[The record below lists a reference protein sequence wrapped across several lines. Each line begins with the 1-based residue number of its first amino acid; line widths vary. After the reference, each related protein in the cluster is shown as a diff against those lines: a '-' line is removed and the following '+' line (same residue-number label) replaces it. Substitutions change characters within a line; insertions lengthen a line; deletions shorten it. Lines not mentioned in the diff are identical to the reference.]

1 MTRSAES
8 DIALAFVGTLVPDC
22 APFWNEACNRAGN
35 MFQERLLLALS
46 EAGLPA
52 CLILSQRP
60 MRLFPRSRTLFV
72 RGSRQEVESGLS
84 IELLPYVNL
93 PVIRPLTVGLI
104 VLSRLVRWKA
114 PPGVKRT
121 VLTYNLT
128 EPPGLFTLIA
138 ARLSGASP
146 IASVNDI
153 FVPGET
159 VADSWSRRLDFWL
172 QRRLIPRF
180 DGLSVASRRIAEQ
193 FAPGIPWVR
202 NEGGVGDTV
211 VSRFEH
217 HPSVPPS
224 AVGRPFTIAFAGS
237 LTKINGIPEIVAAF
251 AQLDGRELRLLVAGR
266 GPEEEVI
273 QRAAAGD
280 ARIDFRG
287 YLSENEVLEL
297 YGEADLLLNLR
308 ITERI
313 NTDYFFPSKLVE
325 YLATGVPVLST
336 GTGHVQEEFG
346 EVLFLLD
353 EESPEALAEALTHLA
368 SMDPRARWTRGAA
381 ARKQVLSTH
390 QWSVQGRKLAAF
402 IRQIAEQG

>member
-8 DIALAFVGTLVPDC
+8 DVALAFVGTLVPDC
-22 APFWNEACNRAGN
+22 PPFWNEACNRAGN
-35 MFQERLLLALS
+35 MFQERLLLALD

-60 MRLFPRSRTLFV
+60 VRLFPRSRTLVV
-72 RGSRQEVESGLS
+72 RGSRHEMESGLS

-93 PVIRPLTVGLI
+93 PVIRPIGVGLI
-104 VLSRLVRWKA
+104 VLSRIMRWRA
-114 PPGVKRT
+114 PRGVKRA

-138 ARLSGASP
+138 SRLSGASP

-159 VADSWSRRLDFWL
+159 IADSWSRRLDFWL
-172 QRRLIPRF
+172 QSRLIPRF

-193 FAPGIPWVR
+193 FAPKTPWVR

-211 VSRFEH
+211 VSRFEQR
-217 HPSVPPS
+217 PSVPAS
-224 AVGRPFTIAFAGS
+224 TVDRPFTIVFAGS
-237 LTKINGIPEIVAAF
+237 FTKINGIPEIVAAF
-251 AQLDGRELRLLVAGR
+251 AQLDGREIRLLVAGR
-266 GPEEEVI
+266 GPEEEVV

-308 ITERI
+308 ITERV

-346 EVLFLLD
+346 EVLFLLE
-353 EESPEALAEALTHLA
+353 EESPEALAAALTQLA
-368 SMDPRARWTRGAA
+368 AMDPRARWARGAA

-390 QWSVQGRKLAAF
+390 QWSVQGQKLADF
-402 IRQIAEQG
+402 IRQIAERG